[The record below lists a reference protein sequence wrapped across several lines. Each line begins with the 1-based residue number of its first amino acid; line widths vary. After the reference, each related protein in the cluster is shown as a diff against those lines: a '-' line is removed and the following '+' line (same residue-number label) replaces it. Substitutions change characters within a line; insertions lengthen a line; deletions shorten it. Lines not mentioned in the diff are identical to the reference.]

1 MTQPIGEAA
10 DDQLEAMEQAV
21 DDQLD
26 PDQALDLDQ
35 VLGDD
40 DVDDALDTA
49 YSPPERP
56 LAVDEYGTTAAEQEE
71 GESLDQRL
79 AREVPDPNLAA
90 DLAPEQLD
98 DDGVPVDD
106 PLDDGEVGDRRAGR
120 LVAPDEGLAEDR
132 EKDLVATDVGIDAG
146 AAGAEEAAV
155 HVVEDADGNEPGS
168 LDDLAAEL
176 AAEEED
182 LAAGAAAA
190 GVTPDDLADLDQDR
204 PANR

>member
-1 MTQPIGEAA
+1 MTQPIDGST
-10 DDQLEAMEQAV
+10 DDQLEAAERAV
-21 DDQLD
+21 DDQFD
-26 PDQALDLDQ
+26 PDQPLDLDQ

-40 DVDDALDTA
+40 EVDDALDTS

-56 LAVDEYGTTAAEQEE
+56 LGVDEYGTTAAEQEE
-71 GESLDQRL
+71 GETLDQRL

-90 DLAPEQLD
+90 DLAPDPVDE
-98 DDGVPVDD
+98 DGVPVDD
-106 PLDDGEVGDRRAGR
+106 PLDNGEVGDRRAGR
-120 LVAPDEGLAEDR
+120 LVAPDEGLEEDR

-155 HVVEDADGNEPGS
+155 HVVEDPEGDEPGS
-168 LDDLAAEL
+168 LDDLAADL
-176 AAEEED
+176 AAEQED